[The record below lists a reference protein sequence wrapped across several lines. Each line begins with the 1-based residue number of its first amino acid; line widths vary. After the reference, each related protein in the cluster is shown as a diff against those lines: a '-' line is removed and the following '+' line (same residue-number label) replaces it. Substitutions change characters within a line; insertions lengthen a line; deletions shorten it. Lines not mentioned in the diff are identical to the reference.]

1 MYSMHFLRQFRA
13 GALVLIALTIAV
25 GGVYPAAVWAVSRVV
40 TPSAEGSVLSDAHG
54 CVVGSRWIGVDP
66 QVAPG
71 QPDPYF
77 HPRVVGSV
85 ADGDPFTP
93 GDPAAAVPS
102 NLGPSSD
109 VLAGFVDAR
118 RAAIASREQ
127 VPPDRVPADAVT
139 GSGSGIDPQ
148 ISPAYA
154 ELQVPRV
161 ARETGLS
168 EDRVRELVAEHTEG
182 RQLGFLGA
190 ARVDVPELNVA
201 LGLTAPGCSGDAA
214 GPTGS

>member
-1 MYSMHFLRQFRA
+1 MGDGGDF
-13 GALVLIALTIAV
+13 GAALMTLVWGVVLFALFGWTQRNMLTV
-25 GGVYPAAVWAVSRVV
+25 
-40 TPSAEGSVLSDAHG
+40 
-54 CVVGSRWIGVDP
+54 
-66 QVAPG
+66 
-71 QPDPYF
+71 
-77 HPRVVGSV
+77 
-85 ADGDPFTP
+85 P
-93 GDPAAAVPS
+93 GDRKIMIVNRYSGAIVVPEGPIAPPLVPAVERRLAVIPLYELADIVRVEKV
-102 NLGPSSD
+102 NTKRQNVD
-109 VLAGFVDAR
+109 VIEAQIHYKVVDAR